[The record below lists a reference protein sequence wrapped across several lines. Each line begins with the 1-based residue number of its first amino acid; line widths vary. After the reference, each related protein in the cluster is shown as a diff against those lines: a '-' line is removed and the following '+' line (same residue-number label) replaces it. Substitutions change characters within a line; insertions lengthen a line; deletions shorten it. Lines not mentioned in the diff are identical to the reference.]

1 MKNVLT
7 LPEDKKIFSAE
18 ELRECGLSQYRIGR
32 LLAGGGL
39 SKLSKSYYQNED
51 YNGEESD
58 FYYVEAFAPNGVIC
72 LMSAAVYYGLSTFI
86 PDAIDVAIPRKSKVS
101 TMPDWP
107 QLEIHYYTDDRY
119 LLGIRLVEEGRN
131 DFKIYDMEKTIVDI
145 VFYKEMVGIEETKEI
160 LRNYLQ
166 REDRDLDRLMR
177 YAKLMKCEKAIRTY
191 LEVLV

>member
-1 MKNVLT
+1 MQDWQA
-7 LPEDKKIFSAE
+7 P
-18 ELRECGLSQYRIGR
+18 RWGR
-32 LLAGGGL
+32 L